1 MNDIVENTLKHYG
14 ILGMK
19 WGIRRFQNPDG
30 TLTPAGK
37 ERYRKK
43 GYSYDYIKSRSL
55 KGKGYKKLSNRELKR
70 VVDRLDMEKRY
81 RELSVNE
88 YAKGLEVAKMIL
100 SAGTTIAGIYGLSQ
114 THLGKTI
121 KKRVTK
127 S

>member
-1 MNDIVENTLKHYG
+1 MKNSLAHYG

-19 WGIRRFQNPDG
+19 WGVRRFQNPDG

-43 GYSYDYIKSRSL
+43 GYSEDYITARSL
-55 KGKGYKKLSNRELKR
+55 KGKGYKKLNDSELRR
-70 VVDRLDMEKRY
+70 VVSRLDMEKRF
-81 RELSVNE
+81 RELSAAE
-88 YAKGLEVAKMIL
+88 YTKGIEVAKAIL

-114 THLGKTI
+114 TPLGKAI
-121 KKRVTK
+121 QKHLTK